1 MGVAFIRYIPPD
13 ELPEAHR
20 LPDSDNILRIH
31 GVHAAF
37 GRRHYD
43 LYREL
48 MLLPGPLPRTHR
60 EMVAVV
66 VSATNGCH
74 Y

>member
-1 MGVAFIRYIPPD
+1 MAYISYIPP
-13 ELPEAHR
+13 EEIPSEFR
-20 LPDSDNILRIH
+20 LPDTDNIVQIH
-31 GVHAAF
+31 GVNPAL

-48 MLLPGPLPRTHR
+48 MLLPGAISRVRR

-66 VSATNGCH
+66 VSATNGCR

>member
-1 MGVAFIRYIPPD
+1 MAFIPYIPP
-13 ELPEAHR
+13 EEIPPEFR
-20 LPDSDNILRIH
+20 LPDSDNILRVH
-31 GVHAAF
+31 GVHPAF

-48 MLLPGPLPRTHR
+48 MLLPGPLPALHR

-66 VSATNGCH
+66 VSATNGCR